1 MPVSKVL
8 NFVKP
13 ALGMPAMPPVP
24 TRTTLVKFFNLDVDL
39 GFFIFMILDPYKTL
53 LTLSFPIFHV
63 NIILLSMYILIL
75 CQSCFEVIMINYFF
89 FISNVLEVGVSLNS
103 YQNLPSVLVR
113 CDQAP

>member
-1 MPVSKVL
+1 MGMPVSKVL

-53 LTLSFPIFHV
+53 DPNSTREFLI
-63 NIILLSMYILIL
+63 NIHYKKRRI
-75 CQSCFEVIMINYFF
+75 
-89 FISNVLEVGVSLNS
+89 
-103 YQNLPSVLVR
+103 
-113 CDQAP
+113 

>member
-39 GFFIFMILDPYKTL
+39 GFFIFMILDPYKTP
-53 LTLSFPIFHV
+53 S
-63 NIILLSMYILIL
+63 S
-75 CQSCFEVIMINYFF
+75 
-89 FISNVLEVGVSLNS
+89 VS
-103 YQNLPSVLVR
+103 Y
-113 CDQAP
+113 CI